1 MSITE
6 NDIQAIKQ
14 AIRQLSRIDRKTLAE
29 WILDASTFE
38 PRVEETALAYGGP
51 RRLTVEEYLELD
63 GDDGVRYEYVA
74 GQIFAMSHPLI
85 RHHAIVRNVLFH
97 FQSQLRG
104 GPCSAWDS
112 QTAVRLQVDRED
124 IFYIPDVMVACGP
137 LTDKILDAQYL
148 TNPCVVVEVLS
159 ASTEA
164 IDRREKALNYR
175 HLPSLEEY
183 LLVAQR
189 SMEVTVFRRSE
200 GWTPRVLTAPQEVFE
215 SRAVEVKLALTDIY
229 EGARG

>member
-1 MSITE
+1 MTTTQT
-6 NDIQAIKQ
+6 DIEAIKQ
-14 AIRQLSRIDRKTLAE
+14 AIQQLSRIDREDLAE
-29 WILDASTFE
+29 WILDASMFE
-38 PRVEETALAYGGP
+38 QRVEETALAYGGP
-51 RRLTVEEYLELD
+51 RRLTVEEYLKLD
-63 GDDGVRYEYVA
+63 EEDGVRYEYVA
-74 GQIFAMSHPLI
+74 GQIFAMGSPLI
-85 RHHAIVRNVLFH
+85 RHQAIVRNLLFH

-112 QTAVRLQVDRED
+112 QTTVRLQVDRED

-137 LTDKILDAQYL
+137 LTDKILDGQYL
-148 TNPCVVVEVLS
+148 TSPCVVVEVLS

-183 LLVAQR
+183 LLIAQR

-200 GWTPRVLTAPQEVFE
+200 NWSPRVLTAPEDVFE
-215 SRAVEVKLALTDIY
+215 SRAVEMKVALADIY
-229 EGARG
+229 EGAR

>member
-1 MSITE
+1 M
-6 NDIQAIKQ
+6 
-14 AIRQLSRIDRKTLAE
+14 
-29 WILDASTFE
+29 
-38 PRVEETALAYGGP
+38 
-51 RRLTVEEYLELD
+51 
-63 GDDGVRYEYVA
+63 GVRYEYVA
-74 GQIFAMSHPLI
+74 GQIFAMTTPLI
-85 RHHAIVRNVLFH
+85 RHGVIATNLLVH
-97 FQSQLRG
+97 FQEQLRG
-104 GPCSAWDS
+104 GPCRASPS
-112 QTAVRLQVDRED
+112 NTAVRLQVNRED

-175 HLPSLEEY
+175 YLPSLEEY

-200 GWTPRVLTAPQEVFE
+200 GWTPRVLTAPQDVFE
-215 SRAVEVKLALTDIY
+215 SRAVEVKLALADIY